1 MVEKIVSND
10 RLKVFCNQLKKQPFI
25 AVDTEFMRE
34 KTYRAVLCLI
44 QVAALDGTAACIDPL
59 APDLDLKPILDLMKN
74 KKIVKVFHSARQD
87 LEIFYDLMGC
97 LPTPLFDTQVGA
109 MVCGMGES
117 VSYHGIVA
125 HYLGLDLDKS
135 SRVTDWSVRPLS
147 DRQLNYAIAD
157 VTNLTRVYEKMMQE
171 LKEKN
176 RIAWVEDEMKALLN
190 PALYKVDPNEMW
202 KRLKPQTT
210 KPKYLAVLRAL
221 CAWREEKA
229 IRLNRPR
236 RHIMR
241 DEVILELAALSP
253 TNVEDLERMRSKNVL
268 SPRADMAKEII
279 DAVQSALALPPDQMP
294 QMEREKS
301 LTPAEH
307 SIKEALRLLLTIVC
321 AQIDVAPKIIAS
333 AEDLEKISCS
343 DKADVPAMQ
352 GWRFDVFGQKAID
365 FKNGRLA
372 MYFDPIPQ
380 KIVFEKR

>member
-34 KTYRAVLCLI
+34 KTYRAALCLI

-157 VTNLTRVYEKMMQE
+157 VTNLTHVYEKMMLE
-171 LKEKN
+171 LKEK
-176 RIAWVEDEMKALLN
+176 K
-190 PALYKVDPNEMW
+190 
-202 KRLKPQTT
+202 
-210 KPKYLAVLRAL
+210 
-221 CAWREEKA
+221 
-229 IRLNRPR
+229 
-236 RHIMR
+236 
-241 DEVILELAALSP
+241 
-253 TNVEDLERMRSKNVL
+253 
-268 SPRADMAKEII
+268 
-279 DAVQSALALPPDQMP
+279 
-294 QMEREKS
+294 
-301 LTPAEH
+301 
-307 SIKEALRLLLTIVC
+307 
-321 AQIDVAPKIIAS
+321 
-333 AEDLEKISCS
+333 
-343 DKADVPAMQ
+343 
-352 GWRFDVFGQKAID
+352 
-365 FKNGRLA
+365 
-372 MYFDPIPQ
+372 
-380 KIVFEKR
+380 